1 MEEKYEYLWH
11 LVRCGV
17 QDEKARPPRE
27 NVDWEAIVVLAG
39 SLRLDTFVKYAL
51 KISDGIGCPRE
62 IRERAANDV
71 RGLALGRVIA
81 VGELER
87 LQRELLKIGI
97 DSAVL
102 KGAAV
107 GAAYKKP
114 ELRTGCDI
122 DLYVAERD
130 EEAVYRWAKS
140 QGHAVRRRVRGAH
153 HGEITHRVL
162 GLIEL
167 HVALV
172 SADEVP
178 VKEFFRVYKKMA
190 RPAAEFCEAELFG
203 HKIRTLEETE
213 HLVFLVSHMMNH
225 YLHAESTP
233 RMLLDVNA
241 FFAVWHG
248 QIDMER
254 VWGLMETL
262 HYDKFLRAVFGIGV
276 RWLGFAE
283 IPQMRADVEEAD
295 RLLADFCQN
304 TSDRQAVMAIY
315 DDYCRRLAPGGTRSF
330 FYKCRLLGG
339 NVVQA
344 FHLLGRLRL
353 RDMARLG
360 SGRIRRVF
368 GGEGQMEAARRQSD
382 VVEERL
388 ELMERLGLF

>member
-1 MEEKYEYLWH
+1 MDEKYEYMWH
-11 LVRCGV
+11 LVRCGL
-17 QDEKARPPRE
+17 QEEKARPPQE
-27 NVDWEAIVVLAG
+27 NVDWEAIVALAG
-39 SLRLDTFVKYAL
+39 SLKLDTFVKYAL
-51 KISDGIGCPRE
+51 KISDDIGCPQE
-62 IRERAANDV
+62 IRAKAVNDI
-71 RGLALGRVIA
+71 RSLALGRVIA

-87 LQRELLKIGI
+87 LQGELLKIGI

-107 GAAYKKP
+107 GAAYKRP

-122 DLYVAERD
+122 DLYVRKKD

-140 QGHAVRRRVRGAH
+140 QGHVVRRRVKGAH
-153 HGEITHRVL
+153 HGEIMHRVL

-172 SADEVP
+172 SADEIS
-178 VKEFFRVYKKMA
+178 VKELLHVYKKMA
-190 RPAAEFCEAELFG
+190 CPAAEFCEVELFG
-203 HKIRTLEETE
+203 HNLRTLEETE

-241 FFAVWHG
+241 FFAAWYKR
-248 QIDMER
+248 IDMER
-254 VWGLMETL
+254 FWSLMEEL
-262 HYDKFLRAVFGIGV
+262 HYDRFLRTVFGIGV

-283 IPQMRADVEEAD
+283 MPQMRADVKEAN

-315 DDYCRRLAPGGTRSF
+315 DDYCRRLAPGGVRSF
-330 FYKCRLLGG
+330 SYKCRLLGG

-360 SGRIRRVF
+360 GGRLRRMF
-368 GGEGQMEAARRQSD
+368 GDESQIKAARRQSD
-382 VVEERL
+382 VVDKRL
-388 ELMERLGLF
+388 ELMERLELF